1 MLLEKDHFDDWMQR
15 LMEKLEEIGR
25 ERAAHSELPVSAP
38 GERLLDNGD
47 LCRMLNVS
55 KRSLQRYRTLG
66 DLPYQMLYHKTFYK
80 EADVLRF
87 IETKFSQF
95 RERKKK
101 RDAQALP
108 KPD

>member
-1 MLLEKDHFDDWMQR
+1 MLLEQDHFDEWMQR
-15 LMEKLEEIGR
+15 LMRRLEEL
-25 ERAAHSELPVSAP
+25 ERACTARRDELPVAAP

-66 DLPYQMLYHKTFYK
+66 DLPYQMLYHKTYYK

-95 RERKKK
+95 RTRKETRKI
-101 RDAQALP
+101 RIDSG
-108 KPD
+108 